1 MLDNTD
7 TMHLEQYALR
17 EKERKKYRQ
26 DTKAADQVTNWLNMK
41 IRTDQGI
48 NSDLQNKSKI
58 KKLKT
63 WLKRKKGKR
72 RDNH

>member
-17 EKERKKYRQ
+17 ETSKKEISTIQ
-26 DTKAADQVTNWLNMK
+26 KAADQVTNCLNMK

-48 NSDLQNKSKI
+48 NSDLQNKS
-58 KKLKT
+58 
-63 WLKRKKGKR
+63 RK
-72 RDNH
+72 

>member
-17 EKERKKYRQ
+17 ETSKKEISTIQ
-26 DTKAADQVTNWLNMK
+26 KAADQVTNCLNMK

-48 NSDLQNKSKI
+48 NNDLQNKS
-58 KKLKT
+58 
-63 WLKRKKGKR
+63 RK
-72 RDNH
+72 